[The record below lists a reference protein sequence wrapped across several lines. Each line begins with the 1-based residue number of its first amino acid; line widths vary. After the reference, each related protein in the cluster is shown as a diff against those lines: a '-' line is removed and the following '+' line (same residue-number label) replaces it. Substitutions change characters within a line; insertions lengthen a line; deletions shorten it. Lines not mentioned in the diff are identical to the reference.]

1 MTGTCRAP
9 PVQHAGQHFNQQW
22 NQKGTSKGIRGVE
35 SVLDNSCAKTLV
47 TGNFLVF
54 KRLVMILLK
63 GKYNECFQKKNLKS
77 IHSFSI
83 SLLIIQLTH
92 FLHKTEFALIVSHHY
107 LSCASF

>member
-35 SVLDNSCAKTLV
+35 SVLDNSCAKILV
-47 TGNFLVF
+47 TDNFHVF

-63 GKYNECFQKKNLKS
+63 GKYNECFQKEKKKN
-77 IHSFSI
+77 
-83 SLLIIQLTH
+83 
-92 FLHKTEFALIVSHHY
+92 
-107 LSCASF
+107 